1 MSKKLSGTAYK
12 TFRLMADRS
21 FLFCSQFTVFLEIK
35 FKVGDCIMKLS
46 GAKILL
52 KSLKEMGVDILFG
65 YPGGQVLP
73 IYDALYDEEGLKHIL
88 TAHEQG
94 ATHAADGYARATGK
108 VGVVLVTSGPGATN
122 TVTGIATAFRDSVPL
137 VVITGQVPKALIG
150 KAAFQEVD
158 ILGIT
163 TPITKERF
171 IVNDVRELPSI
182 VEKAFDIAMK
192 GRKGPVVIDIPKDIQ
207 VSQIEVD
214 SSIYGERKNQGKN
227 SFVDDICMKNIKQA
241 VELINNCERPLIYAG
256 GGIISGDASE
266 ELLEFSEKIKSPVTC
281 SLMALGGFPGEHEN
295 FTGMIGMHG
304 TRCSNF
310 AATKSDLLIA
320 IGARFSDRVT
330 SKTDGFAPGAKII
343 HIDIDQMEIGKNV
356 RVDIPLK
363 GDVKEILTLL
373 NKRVQEKNSNDW
385 NSRIQECKKNYPL
398 KYEKGDAL
406 CGQFVIEKL
415 YEITKGDCII
425 TTEVGQNQIWAAQ
438 YFKYSTPRSLITSGG
453 LGTMGFGLGAAIG
466 ASFGGTGKKVINVA
480 GDGSFKMN
488 STELVTLAKYKV
500 PMVQLVLNN
509 SCLGMVRQWQEMF
522 YNGHYSH
529 TLFDEDIDFAKLG
542 EVYKIKGITITKEE
556 EVEDAL
562 KYALGLNEPVII
574 DCKISRGEKVF
585 PMVAPGA
592 NIDDMIFE

>member
-1 MSKKLSGTAYK
+1 
-12 TFRLMADRS
+12 
-21 FLFCSQFTVFLEIK
+21 
-35 FKVGDCIMKLS
+35 MKLS

-52 KSLKEMGVDILFG
+52 KSLKKMGVDVLFG

-73 IYDALYDEEGLKHIL
+73 IYDALYDEEGLNHIL

-122 TVTGIATAFRDSVPL
+122 TVTGIATAFLDSVPL
-137 VVITGQVPKALIG
+137 VVITGQVPQSLIG

-158 ILGIT
+158 ILSIT

-171 IVNDVRELPSI
+171 IVKDAKELPSI
-182 VEKAFDIAMK
+182 VEQAFYIAAE
-192 GRKGPVVIDIPKDIQ
+192 GRKGPVVIDIPKDVQ
-207 VSQIEVD
+207 VSEIEID
-214 SSIYGERKNQGKN
+214 SIIYGERKNQGAS
-227 SFVDDICMKNIKQA
+227 SFVENKYVENINKA

-256 GGIISGDASE
+256 GGTISGDASK

-281 SLMALGGFPGEHEN
+281 SLMALGGFPGEHDN

-304 TRCSNF
+304 TRCSNY

-343 HIDIDQMEIGKNV
+343 HIDIDQMEIGKNI
-356 RVDIPLK
+356 RVDVPLK

-373 NKRVQEKNSNDW
+373 NQSVLEKSSNSW
-385 NSRIQECKKNYPL
+385 NARIQECKKNYPL

-406 CGQFVIEKL
+406 CGQFIIEKL

-438 YFKYSTPRSLITSGG
+438 YFRYSTPRTLITSGG

-466 ASFGGTGKKVINVA
+466 ACFGGTGKKVINIA

-488 STELVTLAKYKV
+488 STELATLAKYKV

-522 YNGHYSH
+522 YKGHYSH
-529 TLFDEDIDFAKLG
+529 TLFDEDMDFVKLG